1 MKQAFWF
8 KHDENARNDEKIL
21 AVRAE
26 FGWEGYA
33 WYFAL
38 LEMMSEASDGQIH
51 RVAMAGLSVGL
62 GIPKDRLTAFIDF
75 CVGVELLKEDNGSI
89 YSGRMLSQKAQR
101 QALSQ
106 SGRAGAESRWKSKQ
120 EKASVSHEN
129 GQAMA
134 TPMQRRGEEKREEQT
149 TGGKL
154 RDEITKHLSREECEI
169 DNPAAY
175 LSKLERETSW
185 PAIERAWKDWRRSVG
200 ITNPGQFYAR
210 AKHYHNPKS
219 SHSKPLESS
228 DQAA

>member
-8 KHDENARNDEKIL
+8 KHDENARNDEKVL

-75 CVGVELLKEDNGSI
+75 CITVELLKEDNGSI

-101 QALSQ
+101 QTLSQ

-120 EKASVSHEN
+120 ERAPVSQGN

-134 TPMQRRGEEKREEQT
+134 TPMQRRGEEKRVETTTSEFASLRTTIEKHLKT
-149 TGGKL
+149 TGVQYPKAYFAKILAETNNDWSAIRKAWAEWQRGSGIKGKGDFFG
-154 RDEITKHLSREECEI
+154 RC
-169 DNPAAY
+169 
-175 LSKLERETSW
+175 
-185 PAIERAWKDWRRSVG
+185 
-200 ITNPGQFYAR
+200 
-210 AKHYHNPKS
+210 KHYHAG
-219 SHSKPLESS
+219 SK
-228 DQAA
+228 